1 MTLFEVH
8 SYPIKSSKPTAEL
21 HPIYKRKK
29 EKEKEKERKRNDN
42 LPR

>member
-8 SYPIKSSKPTAEL
+8 SYPIKSSKPIAEL

-29 EKEKEKERKRNDN
+29 EKEKEKKRNDN

>member
-29 EKEKEKERKRNDN
+29 EKEKEKKRNN
-42 LPR
+42 SLPR